1 MSTINKLNKNLAIKQ
16 NDNKSMSNLTIE
28 LQIRFDNEFKE
39 KEDKQDL

>member
-16 NDNKSMSNLTIE
+16 NDNKSMSNLTNE